1 MFPKP
6 GHLCSNSSRKWYGSH
21 DIPSQECQP
30 QALGS
35 ITKQGLSRMS
45 GSLAED
51 EGVDLI
57 FGPSSQKPGALE
69 RQAFLPGLA
78 CL

>member
-6 GHLCSNSSRKWYGSH
+6 GQLCSKSPRKWYGSH

-30 QALGS
+30 RALGS
-35 ITKQGLSRMS
+35 ITKQGMSRMS

-57 FGPSSQKPGALE
+57 FGSSIQRPRALE
-69 RQAFLPGLA
+69 KQAFLHGLA
-78 CL
+78 CI